1 MNCLFES
8 LEGRR
13 LMSTTPML
21 NVSLDSA
28 GVLTINNSNQ
38 VNVQEFP
45 GNGSTIPTS
54 VVVTSPQIAIYTG
67 SSDNSG
73 TYLGVTKIVINGTN
87 DNDAISVL
95 DTDIPAAINTGN
107 GRDTIT
113 LISSAPAS
121 IFASS
126 LATVTIDSGNQDDT
140 IILVADP
147 DHPGSVVAIVNGGNG
162 SDIVDVSG
170 PIGYTI
176 NTSRGNDILIIES

>member
-1 MNCLFES
+1 
-8 LEGRR
+8 
-13 LMSTTPML
+13 MSTTPML
-21 NVSLDSA
+21 NVSLDST

-38 VNVQEFP
+38 INVQEFP
-45 GNGSTIPTS
+45 GNGTTIPTS

-87 DNDAISVL
+87 DDDIINVE
-95 DTDIPAAINTGN
+95 DTDIPAAIGTGN

-113 LISSAPAS
+113 LVSSAPTS

-126 LATVTIDSGNQDDT
+126 SATVTIDSGNRDDT

-147 DHPGSVVAIVNGGNG
+147 DHPGSVIAIVNGGTGN
-162 SDIVDVSG
+162 DTVDVSG
-170 PIGYTI
+170 PIAYTI
-176 NTSRGNDILIIES
+176 STSRGSDTLIIEPTSA